1 MFVINKLDEIKQ
13 LFHRFV
19 EKLEI
24 GEDVSITFT
33 DGNVVSGKV
42 KEVGDVYFILM
53 TNDKTIRIYQN
64 KDFFPTFECL
74 SGAENE

>member
-1 MFVINKLDEIKQ
+1 MDEKEMLVVNELSEIKQ
-13 LFHRFV
+13 RFYRFV

-24 GEDVSITFT
+24 GEDVNIIFS
-33 DGNVVSGKV
+33 DGNVASGKV

-64 KDFFPTFECL
+64 KDFFPTFEWC
-74 SGAENE
+74 